1 MGAAESGSDEGR
13 PIRVGMVGGGRGAF
27 IGAIH
32 RMAMRLDG
40 QFVLVAAALSSNPE
54 TAADS
59 ARDLGIEADR
69 SYASYEEMARAEATR
84 IDGIDVVVIVTPNHL
99 HYAVARVFLD
109 AGIHVICDKPL
120 TSTREDARQLADA
133 VRRSGKL
140 FILTHNYTGYAMVRQ
155 AREMIGAG
163 TLGAIR
169 VVQAE
174 YSQGWLA
181 TKLEDSDS
189 KQAEWR
195 TDPARAGAG
204 GCIGDI
210 GTHAYNLLTF
220 VTGLTLERVS
230 ADLTTFVEGRRLDD
244 NVHVLMRFEGGAR
257 GMLWASQVAI
267 GCENGLRLRVFGERG
282 GLEWHQEEPDLLWHS
297 PLHGLRQR
305 ITRGGVGVGAA
316 ASRMTRVPSGHP
328 EGYLEGFANVYAE
341 AARAIRARMRSET
354 VDDAVVYPTV
364 IDGVAGLEFIEGSIR
379 SSQDGSKWVDVRAL

>member
-1 MGAAESGSDEGR
+1 
-13 PIRVGMVGGGRGAF
+13 
-27 IGAIH
+27 
-32 RMAMRLDG
+32 MAMRLDG